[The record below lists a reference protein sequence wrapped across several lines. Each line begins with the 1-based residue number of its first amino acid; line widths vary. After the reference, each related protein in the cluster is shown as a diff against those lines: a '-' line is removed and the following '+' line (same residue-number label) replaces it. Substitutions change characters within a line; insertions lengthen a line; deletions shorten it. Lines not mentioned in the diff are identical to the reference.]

1 MARLLVHVEGET
13 EETFVNEVLAPQL
26 YAVGWQKVAAR
37 IVGNARLRERRGGI
51 KPWSAVRNDIIRHL
65 KEDPSCF
72 ATTMVDFYA
81 LPQGA
86 GKEWP
91 GRAEAASLPT
101 PQKAPFVEEKLRA
114 DINEAMGGDFTQARF
129 IPFVV
134 MHEFEALL
142 FSDCDAFCRSLG
154 KPELSERMQA
164 IRDSF
169 TTPEDINDSPL
180 TAPSKRVEGLMPHY
194 QKPLFGTLAALDI
207 GLARMR
213 EQCPHFANWLQTLE
227 DVLP

>member
-13 EETFVNEVLAPQL
+13 EETFVNEVLAPHL
-26 YAVGWQKVAAR
+26 YAAGWETVAAR

-51 KPWSAVRNDIIRHL
+51 KPWSAVRTDIIRHL

-81 LPQGA
+81 LPQSP

-91 GRAEAASLPT
+91 GRAEATSLPGSE
-101 PQKAPFVEEKLRA
+101 KAPFVETRLQA
-114 DINEAMGGDFTQARF
+114 DINLAMGLDFIQARF

-142 FSDCDAFCRSLG
+142 FSDCHAFSRSMG
-154 KPELSERMQA
+154 RPDVREPMQA

-169 TTPEDINDSPL
+169 GTPEEINDSPL
-180 TAPSKRVEGLMPHY
+180 TAPSKRVEALIPQY
-194 QKPLFGTLAALDI
+194 QKPLFGTLAALEI
-207 GLARMR
+207 GLAKMR
-213 EQCPHFANWLQTLE
+213 EECPHFADWLRRLE
-227 DVLP
+227 LAIA